1 MNNHPWHDVETGQ
14 QAPKVINAI
23 IEISRGSKAKYEVD
37 KPTGLLRL
45 DRVLHAAFYYPV
57 NYGFI
62 PQTYAGDADPLD
74 ILVLSQIDFEPLSI
88 VTAKVIGVM
97 RMRDKG
103 IDDKIIAV
111 CANDISVSHI
121 NSLDELPPHL
131 MSEIKHFFEQYK
143 KLEHTEVV
151 VDEFFDKEKAY
162 EIILQ
167 SMVDYKNDILPG
179 LNLKEQ

>member
-1 MNNHPWHDVETGQ
+1 MSKNHPWHDISFGEESPQIVQ
-14 QAPKVINAI
+14 AI

-37 KPTGLLRL
+37 KESGLLKL
-45 DRVLHAAFYYPV
+45 DRVLHAAFYYPI

-62 PQTYAGDADPLD
+62 PKTLAGDNDPLD

-97 RMRDKG
+97 RMIDKG

-111 CANDISVSHI
+111 CQNDISVSHI
-121 NSLDELPPHL
+121 NSLEELPPHL

-143 KLEHTEVV
+143 KLEQTTVK
-151 VDEFFDKEKAY
+151 VDEFYGKEKAY
-162 EIILQ
+162 EIINE
-167 SMVDYKNDILPG
+167 SIIEYKN
-179 LNLKEQ
+179 KFK

>member
-1 MNNHPWHDVETGQ
+1 MSKNHPWHDISFGEESPQIVQ
-14 QAPKVINAI
+14 AI

-37 KPTGLLRL
+37 KESGLLKL
-45 DRVLHAAFYYPV
+45 DRVLHAAFYYPI

-62 PQTYAGDADPLD
+62 PKTFAGDNDPLD

-97 RMRDKG
+97 RMIDKG

-111 CANDISVSHI
+111 CQNDISVSHI
-121 NSLDELPPHL
+121 NSLEELPPHL

-143 KLEHTEVV
+143 KLEQTTVK
-151 VDEFFDKEKAY
+151 VDEFYGKEKAY
-162 EIILQ
+162 EIINE
-167 SMVDYKNDILPG
+167 SIIEYKN
-179 LNLKEQ
+179 KFK

>member
-1 MNNHPWHDVETGQ
+1 MKNHPWHDVPVGNH
-14 QAPKVINAI
+14 APQTVNAI

-45 DRVLHAAFYYPV
+45 DRVLHAAFYYPI

-62 PQTYAGDADPLD
+62 PQTYAGDGDPLD
-74 ILVLSQIDFEPLSI
+74 ILVLSQIDIEPLSI

-97 RMRDKG
+97 RMIDKG
-103 IDDKIIAV
+103 MDDKIIAV

-121 NSLDELPPHL
+121 NALAELPPHL

-143 KLEHTEVV
+143 KLEHSEVV
-151 VDEFFDKEKAY
+151 VDEFFDAQKAY
-162 EIILQ
+162 SIIEESIAL
-167 SMVDYKNDILPG
+167 YKQDILPS
-179 LNLKEQ
+179 LR

>member
-1 MNNHPWHDVETGQ
+1 MSKNHPWHDIFFGDESPQIVQ
-14 QAPKVINAI
+14 AI

-37 KPTGLLRL
+37 KESGLLKL
-45 DRVLHAAFYYPV
+45 DRVLHAAFYYPI

-62 PQTYAGDADPLD
+62 PKTYAGDNDPLD

-97 RMRDKG
+97 RMIDKG

-111 CANDISVSHI
+111 CQNDISVSHI
-121 NSLDELPPHL
+121 NSLEELPPHL

-143 KLEHTEVV
+143 KLEQTSVK
-151 VDEFFDKEKAY
+151 VDEFYGKEKAY
-162 EIILQ
+162 EIINESIL
-167 SMVDYKNDILPG
+167 DYKN
-179 LNLKEQ
+179 KFK

>member
-1 MNNHPWHDVETGQ
+1 MSKNHPWHDISFGDESPQIVQ
-14 QAPKVINAI
+14 AI

-37 KPTGLLRL
+37 KESGLLKL
-45 DRVLHAAFYYPV
+45 DRVLHAAFYYPI

-62 PQTYAGDADPLD
+62 PKTFAGDNDPLD

-97 RMRDKG
+97 RMIDKG

-111 CANDISVSHI
+111 CQNDISVSHI
-121 NSLDELPPHL
+121 NSLEELPPHL

-143 KLEHTEVV
+143 KLEQTTVK
-151 VDEFFDKEKAY
+151 VDEFYGKEKAY
-162 EIILQ
+162 EIINESIL
-167 SMVDYKNDILPG
+167 DYKN
-179 LNLKEQ
+179 KFK

>member
-1 MNNHPWHDVETGQ
+1 MSKNHPWHDIFFGDESPQIVQ
-14 QAPKVINAI
+14 AI

-37 KPTGLLRL
+37 KESGLLKL
-45 DRVLHAAFYYPV
+45 DRVLHAAFYYPI

-62 PQTYAGDADPLD
+62 PKTFAGDNDPLD

-97 RMRDKG
+97 RMIDKG

-111 CANDISVSHI
+111 CQNDISVSHI
-121 NSLDELPPHL
+121 NSLEELPPHL

-143 KLEHTEVV
+143 KLEQTSVK
-151 VDEFFDKEKAY
+151 VDEFYGKEKAY
-162 EIILQ
+162 EIINESIL
-167 SMVDYKNDILPG
+167 DYKN
-179 LNLKEQ
+179 KFK

>member
-1 MNNHPWHDVETGQ
+1 LNNHPWHHVSFGEKAPQ
-14 QAPKVINAI
+14 QVQAI

-45 DRVLHAAFYYPV
+45 DRVLHSAFYYPI

-62 PQTYAGDADPLD
+62 PQTYAGDGDPLD
-74 ILVLSQIDFEPLSI
+74 ILVLSQIDIEPLSI
-88 VTAKVIGVM
+88 VNATVIGVM
-97 RMRDKG
+97 RMIDKG
-103 IDDKIIAV
+103 VDDKIIAV
-111 CANDISVSHI
+111 CTNDIAVSHI
-121 NSLDELPPHL
+121 QSLEELPPHL

-151 VDEFFDKEKAY
+151 VDEFFGKEKAY

-167 SMVDYKNDILPG
+167 NIEDYKREIFPT
-179 LNLKEQ
+179 LK

>member
-1 MNNHPWHDVETGQ
+1 MNNHPWHDIPVGEHS
-14 QAPKVINAI
+14 PEIVNAI

-37 KPTGLLRL
+37 KPSGLLRL
-45 DRVLHAAFYYPV
+45 DRVLHAAFYYPI

-62 PQTYAGDADPLD
+62 PQTYAGDGDPLD

-97 RMRDKG
+97 RMIDKG
-103 IDDKIIAV
+103 DDDKIIAV

-121 NSLDELPPHL
+121 NSLEELPPHL

-151 VDEFFDKEKAY
+151 VDQFFDKEKAM
-162 EIILQ
+162 EIIQ
-167 SMVDYKNDILPG
+167 HDRAAYQKEILPF
-179 LNLKEQ
+179 LKRD

>member
-1 MNNHPWHDVETGQ
+1 MSKNHPWHDISFGDESPQIVQ
-14 QAPKVINAI
+14 SI

-37 KPTGLLRL
+37 KESGLLKL
-45 DRVLHAAFYYPV
+45 DRVLHAAFYYPI

-62 PQTYAGDADPLD
+62 PKTYAGDNDPLD

-97 RMRDKG
+97 RMIDKG

-111 CANDISVSHI
+111 CQNDISVSHI
-121 NSLDELPPHL
+121 NSLEELSPHL

-143 KLEHTEVV
+143 KLEQTTVK
-151 VDEFFDKEKAY
+151 VDEFYGKEKAY
-162 EIILQ
+162 EIINESIL
-167 SMVDYKNDILPG
+167 DYKN
-179 LNLKEQ
+179 KFK